1 MWSQKYIM
9 NLLTL
14 RNNIDRLDNTLLETL
29 EQRFQLVHEIGLQ
42 KDKSFY
48 VGRPI
53 REAEQLTRW
62 IRDFPDLP
70 LPTLLAIF
78 RALVTTA
85 ITKEVTHFTVH
96 SAKQTETV
104 ASLYYGVADII
115 CYPNAEQ
122 LFTAQHL
129 ADNNDN
135 QHFISI
141 IPLDDKSYW
150 RNQAIGKNLSIIEA
164 LPIESVHKK
173 AVILGCLPA
182 EFIPHNH
189 LFYCDDASHLPADV
203 TVFADTGAN
212 IDDKIIY
219 CLHSSENWQKAKQK
233 LQSQSGKPL
242 AITYLGGYSDSVQN
256 ALKNSNL

>member
-1 MWSQKYIM
+1 M

-62 IRDFPDLP
+62 MNDFPELP

-85 ITKEVTHFTVH
+85 ITKEITHFTVH
-96 SAKQTETV
+96 SAKQTETI

-115 CYPNAEQ
+115 CYPTAEQ
-122 LFTAQHL
+122 LFIAQHL

-141 IPLDDKSYW
+141 IPLDDTDYW
-150 RNQAIGKNLSIIEA
+150 RNETIGKNLFIIEA
-164 LPIESVHKK
+164 LPIESAQKQ
-173 AVILGCLPA
+173 AVILASLPA

-189 LFYCDDASHLPADV
+189 LFYCDDIADILGEIAGDV
-203 TVFADTGAN
+203 TVFADTG
-212 IDDKIIY
+212 DKIIY
-219 CLHSSENWQKAKQK
+219 CLHSSEIWQTAKQK

-242 AITYLGGYSDSVQN
+242 AISYLGGYSDSVQN
-256 ALKNSNL
+256 ALRNQNI

>member
-1 MWSQKYIM
+1 M

-29 EQRFQLVHEIGLQ
+29 EQRFKLVHEIGLQ

-62 IRDFPDLP
+62 MSDFPELP

-96 SAKQTETV
+96 SACQTETI
-104 ASLYYGVADII
+104 ASRYYGVADIV
-115 CYPNAEQ
+115 CYQHAEQ

-141 IPLDDKSYW
+141 IPLDDASYW
-150 RNQAIGKNLSIIEA
+150 HNETIGKNLFIIEA
-164 LPIESVHKK
+164 LPIENAQKK
-173 AVILGCLPA
+173 AVILGCLPD
-182 EFIPHNH
+182 EFIPRNH
-189 LFYCDDASHLPADV
+189 LFYCDDVADFPADI
-203 TVFADTGAN
+203 TVFADTG
-212 IDDKIIY
+212 DKIIY
-219 CLHSSENWQKAKQK
+219 CYHSCENWQKAKK
-233 LQSQSGKPL
+233 NLQNQSGKPL
-242 AITYLGGYSDSVQN
+242 AITYLGGYSNAVQN
-256 ALKNSNL
+256 ALKNQNI